1 MGPVL
6 ILATLF
12 SLDVKLAGTSGD
24 ILEEVEGM
32 GCTMSGGLVIGS
44 TGMVKGRSRC
54 FWVECPCLQLEFGL
68 PGPHCAWCHFLF
80 VSHLLSHLSL
90 AIGLTCK
97 PCPVFCSC

>member
-12 SLDVKLAGTSGD
+12 RLVEKLAGTSGD
-24 ILEEVEGM
+24 ILEEMEGM
-32 GCTMSGGLVIGS
+32 RCTMSGGLVIGS
-44 TGMVKGRSRC
+44 TGWSR
-54 FWVECPCLQLEFGL
+54 VSCPYLQLEIGL
-68 PGPHCAWCHFLF
+68 PGHLCSWCHFHLPVSLLWSLPGHLF
-80 VSHLLSHLSL
+80 L

>member
-12 SLDVKLAGTSGD
+12 SLVEKLAGTSGD
-24 ILEEVEGM
+24 FGEGVEGM

-44 TGMVKGRSRC
+44 TGIVKGELSLSSGGD
-54 FWVECPCLQLEFGL
+54 WVAWSSLFM
-68 PGPHCAWCHFLF
+68 WCHF
-80 VSHLLSHLSL
+80 HLSESLLWSLPGHLFL